1 MYYSDEIIEE
11 VRSRNDI
18 VDVIGQYVSLKR
30 AGSSYKC
37 CCPFHHEKTPSFSV
51 SRSKQMYHCFGCGA
65 GGNVFTFVMQYE
77 NMSFTEAVKYLADR
91 AGITLPEVELT
102 ETEKR
107 EAGRKAELK
116 EVNRL
121 AAAYFHYLLTRTD
134 RGKIG
139 LKYYKEN
146 RCFTDETINKFGLGY
161 ADIYADDLYKYLK
174 GKGYSDQIIND
185 AGLVDIDEK
194 RGVHDK
200 FWNRVMVPILDI
212 NGKVIAF
219 GGRVLGDAKPKYLNT
234 KETDIF
240 DKSHNI
246 FALNIARRSRR
257 RGMILCEG
265 YMDVISQHQ
274 AGFDNAIASL
284 GTAFTLGQASLIKR
298 YTNEVYL
305 AYDSDG
311 AGRAATMKAIGILR
325 SMDMSQRVIDLKPY
339 KDPDEFL
346 KNLGDEAYE
355 ERIRDAIP
363 GRMFEVEHLSEIYN
377 MNDPEEKTR
386 FVNETA
392 KLLCGIRDVSERSNY
407 IDAVSRKYIIDRELL
422 KQVVTKYGMVGISSS
437 SVADEAA
444 QKAQEKEE
452 RSREHSKKK
461 DPNQTSEE
469 ILLTWYVNRP
479 QLFEKLN
486 GIISTDDFV
495 DEKVHFIAEKI
506 FEQYKNEGE
515 VSPARI
521 INCFT
526 DADEQRI
533 AANIMS
539 NEFNSLSGPEEESKA
554 LTDIVKRVK
563 TASIDHRLRQP
574 GADIISI
581 AREKNGIQKLRIIL

>member
-1 MYYSDEIIEE
+1 MYYSDEVIED
-11 VRSRNDI
+11 VRARNDI
-18 VDVIGQYVSLKR
+18 VDVIGQYVSLKK
-30 AGSSYKC
+30 AGNSYKC
-37 CCPFHHEKTPSFSV
+37 CCPFHHEKTPSFTV

-77 NMSFTEAVKYLADR
+77 NFSFPEAVKYLADR
-91 AGITLPEVELT
+91 AGITLPEMELSDA
-102 ETEKR
+102 EKR

-116 EVNRL
+116 EVNKA
-121 AAAYFHYLLTRTD
+121 AAAYFHYLLTRTE

-139 LKYYKEN
+139 LKYYKET
-146 RCFTDETINKFGLGY
+146 RQFTDETINNFGLGY

-174 GKGYSDQIIND
+174 SKGYSDKTISD

-200 FWNRVMVPILDI
+200 FWNRVIVPILDI

-246 FALNIARRSRR
+246 FAMNIARRSRR
-257 RGMILCEG
+257 RGVILCEG

-284 GTAFTLGQASLIKR
+284 GTAFTMGQASLIKR
-298 YTNEVYL
+298 YTSEVYL

-325 SMDMSQRVIDLKPY
+325 EMNLMERVIDLSPY

-346 KNLGDEAYE
+346 KNMGAEAYE
-355 ERIRDAIP
+355 ERIKNAIP
-363 GRMFEVEHLSEIYN
+363 GRMFEIDQIAGQYN
-377 MNDPEEKTR
+377 MNDPEEKTS
-386 FVNETA
+386 FVNNTA
-392 KLLCGIRDVSERSNY
+392 KLLAGIEDVSQRSNY
-407 IDAVSRKYIIDRELL
+407 LDAVARKYMLDRELL
-422 KQVVTKYGMVGISSS
+422 KQVVTRYGLAGISSK
-437 SVADEAA
+437 SVAEENIEKAA
-444 QKAQEKEE
+444 VKEE
-452 RSREHSKKK
+452 RKVTKNK

-479 QLFEKLN
+479 QLFKKLE
-486 GIISTDDFV
+486 GIISLEDFV

-506 FEQYKNEGE
+506 FEQYKTDGE
-515 VSPARI
+515 VNPARI

-526 DADEQRI
+526 DADEQAV
-533 AANIMS
+533 AASIMS
-539 NEFNSLSGPEEESKA
+539 NEFNQLSGPEEESKA

-563 TASIDHRLRQP
+563 TASIDYRLKMP
-574 GADIISI
+574 GADFIGL
-581 AREKNGIQKLRIIL
+581 AREKNGIQKIKITL

>member
-1 MYYSDEIIEE
+1 MYYSDEVIED
-11 VRSRNDI
+11 VRARNDI
-18 VDVIGQYVSLKR
+18 VDVIGQYVSLKK
-30 AGSSYKC
+30 AGNSYKC
-37 CCPFHHEKTPSFSV
+37 CCPFHHEKTPSFTV

-77 NMSFTEAVKYLADR
+77 NFSFPEAVKYLADR
-91 AGITLPEVELT
+91 AGITLPEMELSDA
-102 ETEKR
+102 EKR
-107 EAGRKAELK
+107 EAGRKAQLK
-116 EVNRL
+116 EVNKV
-121 AAAYFHYLLTRTD
+121 AAAYFHYLLTRTE

-139 LKYYKEN
+139 LKYYKET
-146 RCFTDETINKFGLGY
+146 RQFTDETINNFGLGY

-174 GKGYSDQIIND
+174 SKGYSDKLISD

-200 FWNRVMVPILDI
+200 FWNRVIVPILDI

-246 FALNIARRSRR
+246 FAMNIARRSRR
-257 RGMILCEG
+257 RGVILCEG

-284 GTAFTLGQASLIKR
+284 GTAFTMGQASLIKR
-298 YTNEVYL
+298 YTSEVYL

-325 SMDMSQRVIDLKPY
+325 EMNLMERVIDLSPY

-346 KNLGDEAYE
+346 KNLGAEAYE
-355 ERIRDAIP
+355 ERIKNAIP
-363 GRMFEVEHLSEIYN
+363 GRMFEIDQIAGRYN
-377 MNDPEEKTR
+377 MNDPEEKTS
-386 FVNETA
+386 FVNNTA
-392 KLLCGIRDVSERSNY
+392 KLLAGIEDVSQRSNY
-407 IDAVSRKYIIDRELL
+407 LDAVARKYMLDRELL
-422 KQVVTKYGMVGISSS
+422 KQVVTRYGMAGISSK
-437 SVADEAA
+437 SVAEENLE
-444 QKAQEKEE
+444 KAVVKEE
-452 RSREHSKKK
+452 RKIEKKK

-479 QLFEKLN
+479 QLFTKLK
-486 GIISTDDFV
+486 GIIGLEDFV

-506 FEQYKNEGE
+506 FEQYEIDRE
-515 VSPARI
+515 VNPARI

-526 DADEQRI
+526 DADEQAV
-533 AANIMS
+533 AASIMS
-539 NEFNSLSGPEEESKA
+539 NEFNQLSGPEEESKA
-554 LTDIVKRVK
+554 LTDVVKRVK
-563 TASIDHRLRQP
+563 TASIDYRLKMP
-574 GADIISI
+574 GADFIGL
-581 AREKNGIQKLRIIL
+581 AREKNGIQKIKITL

>member
-1 MYYSDEIIEE
+1 MYYSDEVIED
-11 VRSRNDI
+11 VRARNDI
-18 VDVIGQYVSLKR
+18 VDVIGQYVSLKK
-30 AGSSYKC
+30 AGNSYKC
-37 CCPFHHEKTPSFSV
+37 CCPFHHEKTPSFTV

-65 GGNVFTFVMQYE
+65 GGNVSTFVMQYE
-77 NMSFTEAVKYLADR
+77 NFSFPEAVKYLADR
-91 AGITLPEVELT
+91 AGITLPEMELSDA
-102 ETEKR
+102 EKR

-116 EVNRL
+116 EVNKA
-121 AAAYFHYLLTRTD
+121 AAAYFHYLLTRTE

-139 LKYYKEN
+139 LKYYKET
-146 RCFTDETINKFGLGY
+146 RQFTDETINNFGLGY

-174 GKGYSDQIIND
+174 SKGYSDKTISD

-200 FWNRVMVPILDI
+200 FWNRVIVPILDI

-246 FALNIARRSRR
+246 FAMNIARRSRR
-257 RGMILCEG
+257 RGVILCEG

-284 GTAFTLGQASLIKR
+284 GTAFTMGQASLIKR
-298 YTNEVYL
+298 YTSEVYL

-325 SMDMSQRVIDLKPY
+325 EMNLMERVIDLSPY

-346 KNLGDEAYE
+346 KNMGAEAYE
-355 ERIRDAIP
+355 ERIKNAIP
-363 GRMFEVEHLSEIYN
+363 GRMFEIDQIAGQYN
-377 MNDPEEKTR
+377 MNDPEEKTS
-386 FVNETA
+386 FVNNTA
-392 KLLCGIRDVSERSNY
+392 KLLAGIEDVSQRSNY
-407 IDAVSRKYIIDRELL
+407 LDAVARKYMLDRELL
-422 KQVVTKYGMVGISSS
+422 KQVVTRYGLAGISSK
-437 SVADEAA
+437 SVAEENIEKAA
-444 QKAQEKEE
+444 VKEE
-452 RSREHSKKK
+452 RKVTKNK

-479 QLFEKLN
+479 QLFKKLE
-486 GIISTDDFV
+486 GIISLEDFV

-506 FEQYKNEGE
+506 FEQYKTDGE
-515 VSPARI
+515 VNPARI

-526 DADEQRI
+526 DADEQAV
-533 AANIMS
+533 AASIMS
-539 NEFNSLSGPEEESKA
+539 NEFNQLSGPEEESKA

-563 TASIDHRLRQP
+563 TASIDYRLKMP
-574 GADIISI
+574 GADFIGL
-581 AREKNGIQKLRIIL
+581 AREKNGIQKIKITL

>member
-1 MYYSDEIIEE
+1 MYYSDEVIED
-11 VRSRNDI
+11 VRARNDI
-18 VDVIGQYVSLKR
+18 VDVIGQYVSLKK
-30 AGSSYKC
+30 AGNSYKC
-37 CCPFHHEKTPSFSV
+37 CCPFHHEKTPSFTV

-77 NMSFTEAVKYLADR
+77 NFSFPEAVKYLADR
-91 AGITLPEVELT
+91 AGITLPEMELSDA
-102 ETEKR
+102 EKR
-107 EAGRKAELK
+107 EAGRKAQLK
-116 EVNRL
+116 EVNKV
-121 AAAYFHYLLTRTD
+121 AAAYFHYLLTRTE

-139 LKYYKEN
+139 LKYYKET
-146 RCFTDETINKFGLGY
+146 RQFTDETINNFGLGY

-174 GKGYSDQIIND
+174 SKGYSDKIISD

-200 FWNRVMVPILDI
+200 FWNRVIVPILDI

-246 FALNIARRSRR
+246 FAMNIARRSRR
-257 RGMILCEG
+257 RGVILCEG

-284 GTAFTLGQASLIKR
+284 GTAFTMGQASLIKR
-298 YTNEVYL
+298 YTSEVYL

-325 SMDMSQRVIDLKPY
+325 EMNLMERVIDLSPY

-346 KNLGDEAYE
+346 KNMGAEAYE
-355 ERIRDAIP
+355 ERIKNAIP
-363 GRMFEVEHLSEIYN
+363 GRMFEIDQIAGQYN
-377 MNDPEEKTR
+377 MNDPEEKTS
-386 FVNETA
+386 FVNNTA
-392 KLLCGIRDVSERSNY
+392 KLLAGIEDVSQRSNY
-407 IDAVSRKYIIDRELL
+407 LDAVARKYMLDRELL
-422 KQVVTKYGMVGISSS
+422 KQVVTRYGMAGISSK
-437 SVADEAA
+437 SVAEENIEKAA
-444 QKAQEKEE
+444 VKEE
-452 RSREHSKKK
+452 RKVTKNK

-479 QLFEKLN
+479 QLFTKLK
-486 GIISTDDFV
+486 GIISLEDFV
-495 DEKVHFIAEKI
+495 DEKVHFIAQKI
-506 FEQYKNEGE
+506 FEQHETDGE
-515 VSPARI
+515 VNPARI

-526 DADEQRI
+526 DADEQAV
-533 AANIMS
+533 AASIMS
-539 NEFNSLSGPEEESKA
+539 NEFNQLSGPEEESKA

-563 TASIDHRLRQP
+563 TASIDYRLKMP
-574 GADIISI
+574 GADFIGL
-581 AREKNGIQKLRIIL
+581 AREKNGIQKIKITL

>member
-1 MYYSDEIIEE
+1 MYYSDEVIED
-11 VRSRNDI
+11 VRARNDI
-18 VDVIGQYVSLKR
+18 VDVIGQYVSLKK
-30 AGSSYKC
+30 AGNSYKC
-37 CCPFHHEKTPSFSV
+37 SCPFHHEKTPSFTV

-77 NMSFTEAVKYLADR
+77 NFSFPEAVKYLADR
-91 AGITLPEVELT
+91 AGITLPEMELSDA
-102 ETEKR
+102 EKR
-107 EAGRKAELK
+107 EAGRKAQLK
-116 EVNRL
+116 EVNKV
-121 AAAYFHYLLTRTD
+121 AAAYFHYLLTRTE

-139 LKYYKEN
+139 LKYYKET
-146 RCFTDETINKFGLGY
+146 RQFTDETINNFGLGY

-174 GKGYSDQIIND
+174 SKGYSDKIISD

-200 FWNRVMVPILDI
+200 FWNRVIVPILDI

-246 FALNIARRSRR
+246 FAMNIARRSRR
-257 RGMILCEG
+257 RGVILCEG

-284 GTAFTLGQASLIKR
+284 GTAFTMGQASLIKR
-298 YTNEVYL
+298 YTSEVYL

-325 SMDMSQRVIDLKPY
+325 EMNLMERVIDLSPY

-346 KNLGDEAYE
+346 KNMGAEAYE
-355 ERIRDAIP
+355 ERIKNAIP
-363 GRMFEVEHLSEIYN
+363 GRMFEIDQIASQYN
-377 MNDPEEKTR
+377 MNDPEEKTS
-386 FVNETA
+386 FVNNTA
-392 KLLCGIRDVSERSNY
+392 KLLAGIEDVSQRSNY
-407 IDAVSRKYIIDRELL
+407 LDAVARKYMLDRELL
-422 KQVVTKYGMVGISSS
+422 KQVVTRYGMAGISSK
-437 SVADEAA
+437 SVAEENIEKAA
-444 QKAQEKEE
+444 VKEE
-452 RSREHSKKK
+452 RKVTKNK

-479 QLFEKLN
+479 QLFTKLK
-486 GIISTDDFV
+486 GIISLEDFV
-495 DEKVHFIAEKI
+495 DEKVHFIAQKI
-506 FEQYKNEGE
+506 FEQHETDGE
-515 VSPARI
+515 VNPARI

-526 DADEQRI
+526 DADEQAV
-533 AANIMS
+533 AASIMS
-539 NEFNSLSGPEEESKA
+539 NEFNQLSGPEEESKA

-563 TASIDHRLRQP
+563 TASIDYRLKMP
-574 GADIISI
+574 GADFIGL
-581 AREKNGIQKLRIIL
+581 AREKNGIQKIKITL

>member
-1 MYYSDEIIEE
+1 MYYSDEVIED
-11 VRSRNDI
+11 VRARNDI
-18 VDVIGQYVSLKR
+18 VDVIGQYVSLKK
-30 AGSSYKC
+30 AGNSYKC
-37 CCPFHHEKTPSFSV
+37 CCPFHHEKTPSFTV

-77 NMSFTEAVKYLADR
+77 NFSFPEAVKYLADR
-91 AGITLPEVELT
+91 AGITLPEMELSDA
-102 ETEKR
+102 EKR
-107 EAGRKAELK
+107 EAGRKAQLK
-116 EVNRL
+116 EVNKV
-121 AAAYFHYLLTRTD
+121 AAAYFHYLLTRTE

-139 LKYYKEN
+139 LKYYKET
-146 RCFTDETINKFGLGY
+146 RQFTDETINNFGLGY

-174 GKGYSDQIIND
+174 SKGYSDKLISD

-200 FWNRVMVPILDI
+200 FWNRVIVPILDI

-246 FALNIARRSRR
+246 FAMNIARRSRR
-257 RGMILCEG
+257 RGVILCEG

-284 GTAFTLGQASLIKR
+284 GTAFTMGQASLIKR
-298 YTNEVYL
+298 YTSEVYL

-325 SMDMSQRVIDLKPY
+325 EMNLMERVIDLSPY

-346 KNLGDEAYE
+346 KNLGAEAYE
-355 ERIRDAIP
+355 ERIKNAIP
-363 GRMFEVEHLSEIYN
+363 GRMFEIDQIAGRYN
-377 MNDPEEKTR
+377 MNDPEEKTS
-386 FVNETA
+386 FVNNTA
-392 KLLCGIRDVSERSNY
+392 KLLAGIEDVSQRSNY
-407 IDAVSRKYIIDRELL
+407 LDAVARKYMLDRELL
-422 KQVVTKYGMVGISSS
+422 KQVVTRYGMAGISSK
-437 SVADEAA
+437 SVAEENLE
-444 QKAQEKEE
+444 KAVVKEE
-452 RSREHSKKK
+452 RKIEKKK

-479 QLFEKLN
+479 QLFTKLK
-486 GIISTDDFV
+486 GIIGLEDFV

-506 FEQYKNEGE
+506 FEQYETDRE
-515 VSPARI
+515 VNPARI

-526 DADEQRI
+526 DADEQAV
-533 AANIMS
+533 AASIMS
-539 NEFNSLSGPEEESKA
+539 NEFNQLSGPEEESKA
-554 LTDIVKRVK
+554 LTDVVKRVK
-563 TASIDHRLRQP
+563 TASIDYRLKMP
-574 GADIISI
+574 GADFIGL
-581 AREKNGIQKLRIIL
+581 AREKNGIQKIKITL